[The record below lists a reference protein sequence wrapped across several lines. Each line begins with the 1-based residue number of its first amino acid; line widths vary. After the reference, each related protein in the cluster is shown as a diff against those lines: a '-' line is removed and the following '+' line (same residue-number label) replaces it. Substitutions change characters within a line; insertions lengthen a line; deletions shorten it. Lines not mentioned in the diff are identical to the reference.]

1 MSQVRNASEDDFV
14 LHIDIVAALNLIV
27 GATQFRLLKHAP
39 DREQDAE
46 RGDCLTELRPKVPR
60 TPGRGRRRTPKSTS
74 STPIRSGRPT
84 TSRKKAA
91 TSVKRSTQQV
101 VDGDRTPSPPRKYAR
116 TFNRFQF
123 CMLLS
128 LSMIVAAL
136 VNSLVTPTARTR
148 PVLTRSAKAAAVS
161 KTRRWLFEKDED

>member
-1 MSQVRNASEDDFV
+1 MEAIATSSLKNKVVGDIQKFMRSIENAF
-14 LHIDIVAALNLIV
+14 
-27 GATQFRLLKHAP
+27 HAIASR
-39 DREQDAE
+39 DAEDAE
-46 RGDCLTELRPKVPR
+46 RGDCLTELRPKVAR

-101 VDGDRTPSPPRKYAR
+101 VDGDRTPSPPP
-116 TFNRFQF
+116 
-123 CMLLS
+123 
-128 LSMIVAAL
+128 L